1 MIKET
6 RDFKTKSFEKIVTK
20 QLSMIGENPDREGLL
35 RTPQRV
41 AKAFEFLT
49 SGYTID
55 IETTLNGAIFSETY
69 DEMVVVKD
77 IEFQSLCEHH
87 LLPFIGKAHVA
98 YIPNGKIVGLSKIPR
113 IVDIFSRRLQ
123 VQERLTTE
131 IAQTIQNFLNP
142 LGVAVVLEASHMC
155 MIMRGVKKQ
164 SSFTTTS
171 SMIGVFKT
179 QIETREEFMNIIGN
193 NLH

>member
-113 IVDIFSRRLQ
+113 IVDIF
-123 VQERLTTE
+123 QE
-131 IAQTIQNFLNP
+131 
-142 LGVAVVLEASHMC
+142 GC
-155 MIMRGVKKQ
+155 KYKKD
-164 SSFTTTS
+164 
-171 SMIGVFKT
+171 
-179 QIETREEFMNIIGN
+179 
-193 NLH
+193 